1 MSNSFQSMR
10 RARRLLIC
18 GILVFCVVASVV
30 AIAFV
35 GSFLVNPFAEF
46 AGSEGFSDLS
56 GESAGQ
62 RQRLKTV
69 WPKGVDP
76 ATVESV
82 SYQTDW
88 SRDSSSTWYRIRL
101 PGIAATTWQDSVHA
115 EQQNSSQQLRTTNDL
130 EGVIRMITGPPSLRR
145 KTGETPSWWS
155 PPHVPFRATEMMIW
169 YSLPDSGVARATYSA
184 FDEATSLLWIY
195 EYTCQHDRLWK
206 RGELPAGERIAA
218 GN

>member
-1 MSNSFQSMR
+1 MR
-10 RARRLLIC
+10 RPRRLLIF
-18 GILVFCVVASVV
+18 GIFMFSVVAAFV

-35 GSFLVNPFAEF
+35 GAFLMNPMAGF
-46 AGSEGFSDLS
+46 AGSEGFSELS
-56 GESAGQ
+56 GESAS
-62 RQRLKTV
+62 QRLETV

-101 PGIAATTWQDSVHA
+101 PGPAATTWQDSVHA
-115 EQQNSSQQLRTTNDL
+115 DQQNSSQQLRTTNDL
-130 EGVIRMITGPPSLRR
+130 EGVNRMIAGPPSLRH
-145 KTGETPSWWS
+145 KTGDTPAWWQ
-155 PPHVPFRATEMMIW
+155 PPGMPFRATELMIW

-184 FDEATSLLWIY
+184 FDDATSSLWIY

-206 RGELPAGERIAA
+206 RRNVPSGERF
-218 GN
+218 NSEN